1 MGLDPDGPVDGE
13 AAGPEGAALGQLEPQ
28 PLEPR
33 RLRAGVTAVERVA
46 RCDDSVTYCNCKLVG
61 IQYSAKRRRLGCV
74 ISRPDSKFRPS
85 SVF

>member
-13 AAGPEGAALGQLEPQ
+13 AAGSEGAALGQLEPQ

-46 RCDDSVTYCNCKLVG
+46 RCDDSVTYCNC
-61 IQYSAKRRRLGCV
+61 
-74 ISRPDSKFRPS
+74 
-85 SVF
+85 